1 MWDIFL
7 LGGAEEMCSQL
18 ETWLDSPDRVN
29 KVTRRVR
36 NDYKWPQI
44 SNIHRTAN
52 QSWNVWST
60 PQLSDLS
67 PVSACCWPFVDL
79 CNKHR
84 QPPPPGHCGGEG
96 VNNLPVV
103 PGLYFA
109 ACHKPDLWLV
119 TQGQGPWTCL
129 CDQSKLCV
137 TPGATN
143 NKYLWR
149 CWQAQLSDNFLT
161 RLNIQLQLQFPFFCC

>member
-67 PVSACCWPFVDL
+67 PCCWPFVDL

-84 QPPPPGHCGGEG
+84 QPPPPGHSWGGR
-96 VNNLPVV
+96 VSTICPWSRVCTLQLVTK
-103 PGLYFA
+103 LT
-109 ACHKPDLWLV
+109 CDLWRR
-119 TQGQGPWTCL
+119 GQGPWTCL

-149 CWQAQLSDNFLT
+149 CWQAQWQFLW
-161 RLNIQLQLQFPFFCC
+161 RV